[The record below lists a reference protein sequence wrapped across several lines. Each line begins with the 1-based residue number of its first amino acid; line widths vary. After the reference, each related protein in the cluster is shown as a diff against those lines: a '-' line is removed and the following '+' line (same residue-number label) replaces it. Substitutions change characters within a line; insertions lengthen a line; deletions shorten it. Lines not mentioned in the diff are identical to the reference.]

1 MGRTFLKGATLRS
14 QNVGKSTPKIKQIDR
29 KSQTVQVT
37 VVDVKKIQIDPP
49 VSNRVKESQSMIM
62 KTLKV
67 LFEF

>member
-1 MGRTFLKGATLRS
+1 MKGATLRS
-14 QNVGKSTPKIKQIDR
+14 QNVGESTPKIKQIDR
-29 KSQTVQVT
+29 KSQTIQGT

>member
-1 MGRTFLKGATLRS
+1 MKGATLRS
-14 QNVGKSTPKIKQIDR
+14 QNVGESTPKIKQIDR
-29 KSQTVQVT
+29 KSQTIQVT